1 MHGLVQADEMV
12 PVVKR
17 IQAWQQR
24 LQLLSVGDV
33 PELEDQALEP
43 LLDMSVWADVA
54 HTGEW
59 QLPQSGQP
67 TRPSCRDRMHGFC
80 WDLRACCASCVNVP
94 LSEGQH
100 QDLLLCCSHLV
111 SASKQHSYS
120 G

>member
-24 LQLLSVGDV
+24 LKLLSAGDV

-54 HTGEW
+54 HTGE
-59 QLPQSGQP
+59 
-67 TRPSCRDRMHGFC
+67 
-80 WDLRACCASCVNVP
+80 
-94 LSEGQH
+94 
-100 QDLLLCCSHLV
+100 
-111 SASKQHSYS
+111 
-120 G
+120 